1 MSWKILSQ
9 RKKSPVLVFNDP
21 SRGYPRLNTKLSAKI
36 FAQMFSWIH
45 SHRMLLSTEQNGLD
59 RLVKF
64 PPIKIAFGPTRLNS
78 ANCLPNDETTALWHQ
93 WHIALAA
100 AGAEAEIL
108 RSRLIEFCMPMI
120 KTVARRCA
128 RWSGGL
134 AAADLEQ
141 EGFLGLHAAL
151 RGFNPKYSSTFRA
164 YARRRITGAMLD
176 AIRRWRRGTSQLTRT
191 VSRRQSLETFLQ
203 IDSSEELLG
212 AITVGLS
219 HRQRRIVELCA
230 LQEMNFRGAGKLL
243 GLHATRVGQIYRQ
256 SLNQLRTNPH
266 VKAVLSQ

>member
-1 MSWKILSQ
+1 MENIISAQKISG
-9 RKKSPVLVFNDP
+9 FNFDDP
-21 SRGYPRLNTKLSAKI
+21 SRGYTGLSKKI
-36 FAQMFSWIH
+36 FVWIY
-45 SHRMLLSTEQNGLD
+45 SRRSLLSTEQNGPSGLM
-59 RLVKF
+59 KF
-64 PPIKIAFGPTRLNS
+64 PPVKIAFGPARLNS
-78 ANCLPNDETTALWHQ
+78 ANFLANDEATVLWRQ

-100 AGAEAEIL
+100 TKAAEAQNF

-120 KTVARRCA
+120 KATARRCA

-151 RGFNPKYSSTFRA
+151 HGFNPKYPSTFKA

-191 VSRRQSLETFLQ
+191 VSRRQSLETFLE

-212 AITVGLS
+212 AIATGLNG
-219 HRQRRIVELCA
+219 RQRQIVELCA
-230 LQEMNFRGAGKLL
+230 LQEMNYRGAGKLL

-266 VKAVLSQ
+266 VRAVLSQ